1 MFANVP
7 AMKLFCFRDQTTSHN
22 DIWKHLC
29 FFADVFPVNLPR
41 LVLPSFAYRFKES
54 TIAIAWFQS
63 SFGHPLGFCVCSG
76 CEIIQKCVIQIFW
89 CVVRC
94 ASIASV
100 AFQIMRTLCIH
111 DHSGIGLVHISCLV
125 VAFTKVG
132 CRFAAFYTRS
142 RSRVYNQVVQIILM
156 IMVMISSKAIGYMVP
171 TYKSEMVNPD

>member
-63 SFGHPLGFCVCSG
+63 SFGHPLGFCV
-76 CEIIQKCVIQIFW
+76 IQIFW
-89 CVVRC
+89 CVVRLFVVGAMV
-94 ASIASV
+94 ASE
-100 AFQIMRTLCIH
+100 RTP
-111 DHSGIGLVHISCLV
+111 
-125 VAFTKVG
+125 A
-132 CRFAAFYTRS
+132 
-142 RSRVYNQVVQIILM
+142 RVNATGKGVW
-156 IMVMISSKAIGYMVP
+156 
-171 TYKSEMVNPD
+171 